1 MAFGTPVAGTV
12 FYRASGVQV
21 QPVYPGGIQSTDVV
35 LMFIGQKP
43 SEFGGEVQVG
53 EVIPEAGWTLRGEFY
68 QGGGYTDLPGIDTG
82 NTNLRVFSW
91 DTPVTGQTGSASFYT
106 EQVSNVLWAFIV
118 RIPSDNYVLSYGSA
132 SGQNTVAPAGSM
144 SVALTDGDTPTNFQE
159 GDLAIWAMCIPT
171 DVTTPFQFTGHS
183 VTATGAVF
191 DTAGELREPDTALG
205 SDIGGFAAYSVV
217 TNGSGSS
224 TTPPTI
230 GTAVAGTKTN
240 VRGPVVLLRIR
251 GNPVIISDT
260 LPVSESWFGNG
271 LVHNKIPT
279 TGGGRWQITS
289 SKNAAGYNS
298 GQVGPNVN
306 SGSAL
311 FRHSF
316 TLTDATIST
325 TVYPGNQAGFAVG
338 LKVFARSTPGPT
350 ADIAAGYYL
359 VIAYNQISLNKKV
372 AGVDSNIV
380 SIAVDPT
387 GLPLSFSVIGSVI
400 TVLLNNVQVIQV
412 TDTSITNSGY
422 WGYEVAATFDEV
434 EGTVYSNVGP
444 ITLEIPSVA
453 VSASA
458 FTTMMFF

>member
-1 MAFGTPVAGTV
+1 VAFGTPVAGTV
-12 FYRASGVQV
+12 FYRAGGANV
-21 QPVYPGGIQSTDVV
+21 QPAYPAGIQSTDVV
-35 LMFIGQKP
+35 LMFAGQKP
-43 SEFGGEVQVG
+43 SLDTSGNVNVG
-53 EVIPEAGWTLRGEFY
+53 EIITPGWTKRAEFY
-68 QGGGYTDLPGIDTG
+68 QGGGYTNIPGIDTG

-91 DTPVTGQTGSASFYT
+91 DTPVAGQTGTANFGT
-106 EQVSNVLWAFIV
+106 EQTSNVLWAFIV

-132 SGQNTVAPAGSM
+132 SGQNTVDPAGSM

-171 DVTTPFQFTGHS
+171 DDTTPNQFSDHS

-191 DTAGELREPDTALG
+191 DTAGELREPDTAAG
-205 SDIGGFAAYSVV
+205 SDIGGFAAYSLV

-230 GTAVAGTKTN
+230 GAAVAGVSTN
-240 VRGPVVLLRIR
+240 VRGPVVLLRVR

-289 SKNAAGYNS
+289 SKNLVQYNAGEVSVDDSNGY
-298 GQVGPNVN
+298 G
-306 SGSAL
+306 L

-316 TLTDATIST
+316 SLTDATIST
-325 TVYPGNQAGFAVG
+325 TVYPTPVAQYNIPVY
-338 LKVFARSTPGPT
+338 VYARSTPGPT
-350 ADIAAGYYL
+350 ADITDGYFL
-359 VIAYNQISLNKKV
+359 NIQYNQISLNKKV
-372 AGVDSNIV
+372 ASVDSTIV
-380 SIAVDPT
+380 STTVDTT
-387 GLPLSFSVIGSVI
+387 GLPLSFSLIGSTI
-400 TVLLNNVQVIQV
+400 TVLLNNIQVIQV
-412 TDTSITNSGY
+412 TDTSIASSGY
-422 WGYEVAATFDEV
+422 WGFEVGIATDET
-434 EGTVYSNVGP
+434 EGVIASRVGP